1 MLNVDPCLATGS
13 DVNKGEED
21 GDVDP
26 YSYKVEWNP
35 F

>member
-1 MLNVDPCLATGS
+1 MLNVDPCLTPGS

-26 YSYKVEWNP
+26 NSYKVE
-35 F
+35 